1 MRTNAIIRIIIFS
14 IVICILLVLLIGG
27 IHWGKGGFWT
37 YRSSPETLPPLLDDA
52 DSPTQSSDTANPSG
66 TAASSGSTQ
75 PAGTTQPSG
84 SAKSN
89 SLDKLSIDWLSG
101 TITIRPGDTDTI
113 LYEETGVT
121 DSKYQMVVKEK
132 GGTLHLQY
140 CKDGIRLG
148 WPMTLHKDLT
158 ITVPRDWVCRELEI
172 DAASATVEM
181 EDLTVQEFDLNTASG
196 ACQIVNCKVSDMD
209 VDTASGDVDF
219 SGTLQSFECD
229 SASAKITLV
238 LDNVPNQIEV
248 DTASGDVDLT
258 LPADAGF
265 TAQVDGM
272 STRFSSEFSTTT
284 QNSRYICGD
293 GACSIQVDAMS
304 ADVTI
309 RKGK

>member
-1 MRTNAIIRIIIFS
+1 MKTNAIIRIIIFS
-14 IVICILLVLLIGG
+14 IVICILLALLILGMQR
-27 IHWGKGGFWT
+27 GKGRTWT
-37 YRSSPETLPPLLDDA
+37 PRRLADGATDA
-52 DSPTQSSDTANPSG
+52 SLPSG
-66 TAASSGSTQ
+66 TAPSLSSTIPSTGSAQFSGSEK
-75 PAGTTQPSG
+75 A
-84 SAKSN
+84 A
-89 SLDKLSIDWLSG
+89 SLDKLSIEWVSG

-113 LYEETGVT
+113 TYQESGVT
-121 DSKYQMVVKEK
+121 DSKYQMVAQAK
-132 GGTLHLQY
+132 GSTLKLQY
-140 CKDGIRLG
+140 CKDGVRLG
-148 WPMTLHKDLT
+148 WLASLKKDLT
-158 ITVPRDWVCRELEI
+158 ITLPQDWICRELEI
-172 DAASATVEM
+172 DAASATVDIQ
-181 EDLTVQEFDLNTASG
+181 DLTIQELDLDTASG
-196 ACQIVNCKVSDMD
+196 ACRIVNCNIGEME

-229 SASAKITLV
+229 SASARITLV
-238 LDNVPNQIEV
+238 LDNVPKQIEV

-293 GACSIQVDAMS
+293 GKCIIKVDAMS

>member
-1 MRTNAIIRIIIFS
+1 MKTNAIIRIIIFS
-14 IVICILLVLLIGG
+14 IVICILLALLIGG
-27 IHWGKGGFWT
+27 IHWGSGGFGFFRFKSDAMAPVT
-37 YRSSPETLPPLLDDA
+37 DIDDMDGVDGPPSNA
-52 DSPTQSSDTANPSG
+52 TH
-66 TAASSGSTQ
+66 SSGFADAST
-75 PAGTTQPSG
+75 
-84 SAKSN
+84 
-89 SLDKLSIDWLSG
+89 LDKLSIDWVSG

-121 DSKYQMVVKEK
+121 DSEYRMVVKEK

-140 CKDGIRLG
+140 CKDGFRLS
-148 WPMTLHKDLT
+148 WPFNLSKDLT
-158 ITVPRDWVCRELEI
+158 VTVPRDWVCRELEI

-196 ACQIVNCKVSDMD
+196 ACKMVNCELTEVS

-219 SGTLQSFECD
+219 SGTLQSFECN
-229 SASAKITLV
+229 SASARITLV
-238 LDNVPNQIEV
+238 LDNVPKQIEV

-272 STRFSSEFSTTT
+272 STHFSSEFSTTT
-284 QNSRYICGD
+284 QNSRYVCGD
-293 GACSIQVDAMS
+293 GKCAIQVDAMS

>member
-1 MRTNAIIRIIIFS
+1 MKTNAIIRIIIFS
-14 IVICILLVLLIGG
+14 LVICILLALLILG
-27 IHWGKGGFWT
+27 IHWGSGGFRV
-37 YRSSPETLPPLLDDA
+37 YHPSSETLPTLSDIDDGA
-52 DSPTQSSDTANPSG
+52 DQSSIAVNPSG
-66 TAASSGSTQ
+66 TQASSGSTQ
-75 PAGTTQPSG
+75 PTGSTQPAG

-113 LYEETGVT
+113 LYEESGVT

-132 GGTLHLQY
+132 GSTLHLQY

-148 WPMTLHKDLT
+148 WPMDLHKDLT
-158 ITVPRDWVCRELEI
+158 ITVPREWVCKELEI

-181 EDLTVQEFDLNTASG
+181 EDLTIQEFDLDTASG
-196 ACQIVNCKVSDMD
+196 ACRIVNCNVEEMD
-209 VDTASGDVDF
+209 VDTASGNVDF
-219 SGTLQSFECD
+219 SGSLGSFDCD

-238 LDNVPNQIEV
+238 LDNVPSHIEV

-265 TAQVDGM
+265 TAEIEGM
-272 STRFSSEFSTTT
+272 STQFSSDFPTATK
-284 QNSRYICGD
+284 NDRHICGD
-293 GACSIQVDAMS
+293 GKCAIKVDAMS